1 MRYPVAFGIITL
13 INFIICTIMG
23 NMKEPSTAIIC
34 MILTI
39 IVYKI
44 YSKIRYTNERMKIHR
59 HMLNQ
64 IKEDEEK
71 ETEWKWF

>member
-13 INFIICTIMG
+13 INFILCTAMG
-23 NMKEPSTAIIC
+23 SIKETSTAIIC

-39 IVYKI
+39 VVYKI
-44 YSKIRYTNERMKIHR
+44 YSKIRYTSERMKIHR

-64 IKEDEEK
+64 IKKDKEE
-71 ETEWKWF
+71 EEWKWF